1 MDSEFTRAI
10 SFDDWKSSLRSEDPT
25 VRSDAADF
33 VPEGV
38 EPALVIRELK
48 VALEDADD
56 LVRTCAADTLGFLV
70 HEDARVAL
78 RDRLAVET
86 DVLTRAFILS
96 SLGEIGTT
104 EDLKLIVGYLKS
116 DVPNMVRCHA
126 AYGLMELA
134 LDQGLAIQAYLADG
148 EDQHVRSKAFS
159 HMDNII
165 DSMLYALEVIR
176 MMAEKHREAD
186 ETGVAKSHIESIV
199 LKLSTILKSE

>member
-10 SFDDWKSSLRSEDPT
+10 SFDDWKSALRSGNPS

-48 VALEDADD
+48 AALEDADD

-70 HEDARVAL
+70 HEEARVAL
-78 RDRLAVET
+78 RDRLADET

-96 SLGEIGTT
+96 SLGAIGTT
-104 EDLKLIVGYLKS
+104 EDLKLIVGYLKP
-116 DVPNMVRCHA
+116 DVPGMVRCHA

-134 LDQGLAIQAYLADG
+134 LD
-148 EDQHVRSKAFS
+148 
-159 HMDNII
+159 
-165 DSMLYALEVIR
+165 
-176 MMAEKHREAD
+176 
-186 ETGVAKSHIESIV
+186 
-199 LKLSTILKSE
+199 